1 MCVVDPVNYS
11 KIAEDQGKYQVEM
24 TREGSSLPWV
34 IITVTGATAMHLCP
48 CIILEKEQLY
58 GIKRVVFIFISFIPG
73 NFHSHNNHA
82 VPHHPQHQQGCCH
95 PGPGPLEDIFLNTFR
110 YSDA

>member
-48 CIILEKEQLY
+48 CIILEKEHLC
-58 GIKRVVFIFISFIPG
+58 GLKRVAFFISFIPG
-73 NFHSHNNHA
+73 NFHSHNNHS
-82 VPHHPQHQQGCCH
+82 VPHPPLQEWCL
-95 PGPGPLEDIFLNTFR
+95 PGLGPLENILM
-110 YSDA
+110 